1 MTPMASGIAIDSI
14 RFLIFDDLTRAEWI
28 TSTQPFFDILLS
40 TLQKTVTFLWIL
52 DDREHIFRVA
62 TPTFLQHFT
71 LLACN
76 RPLFRHF
83 YTIFRRFRHV
93 RRNGNWA
100 IFAILLISLQK
111 IVIFRWNFSSL
122 YLTDLMHVK
131 QHHQKKFRKNVKK
144 VAKIFA
150 SWKICITFALA
161 IRKIANA
168 SLAQLVEHDTLNVG
182 VQGSSPWGG
191 TETEKLSLFRFSFII
206 NKLDATRCNS
216 LTLKH

>member
-1 MTPMASGIAIDSI
+1 MDNFHSA
-14 RFLIFDDLTRAEWI
+14 
-28 TSTQPFFDILLS
+28 FFRHFALDATKNSHI
-40 TLQKTVTFLWIL
+40 LWIL
-52 DDREHIFRVA
+52 DYREHIFRVA

-76 RPLFRHF
+76 RPLFRPLFRHF

-93 RRNGNWA
+93 RRNDNWA

-131 QHHQKKFRKNVKK
+131 QCHQKKFRKNVKK

-168 SLAQLVEHDTLNVG
+168 SLAQLVVHDTLNVG

-191 TETEKLSLFRFSFII
+191 TEKTAEWLSSFFVSSSDE
-206 NKLDATRCNS
+206 NPGAPPFQGGREGVAYWSK
-216 LTLKH
+216 